1 MMRSMLWLGQAA
13 QKSFT
18 TWMFAFSL
26 AVCSAASA
34 RLCMPTTAARPS
46 PAVVS
51 EDRRVMPEDGKTLLD
66 FKVLSSL
73 DDRIGSRRCRS
84 HNSNDTPRLCLSLAY
99 SLGIDCEQFFAA
111 RAGSRSRRR
120 CGSVGIGA
128 ALR

>member
-18 TWMFAFSL
+18 TWVFAFSV

-66 FKVLSSL
+66 FKVLSSF
-73 DDRIGSRRCRS
+73 DDRVSSRRCRS
-84 HNSNDTPRLCLSLAY
+84 HNSNDTPRLSL
-99 SLGIDCEQFFAA
+99 SLGIDSEQFFAA
-111 RAGSRSRRR
+111 
-120 CGSVGIGA
+120 
-128 ALR
+128 